1 LEALFSNRP
10 CIFAAVTRRL
20 FKSGPE
26 VEELVRKVGGIERFA
41 LTQALSL
48 HLAGR
53 ALPDRKKNAVSLSE

>member
-10 CIFAAVTRRL
+10 YIFAAVTSRL
-20 FKSGPE
+20 FQSGAE
-26 VEELVRKVGGIERFA
+26 VEDLVRKVGGIERFA

-53 ALPDRKKNAVSLSE
+53 ALPDRKKNAVSRS